1 MARVHSWSRVR
12 SFTPSSWMNSRQLR
26 VGTLALALLAGTASP
41 LVTLN
46 AHAQDTQPTAPKR
59 PERGRPEPAKPL
71 APVQPPAPAPANPA
85 SPTTPGTP
93 ATPMTPGAAAPAETR
108 KEPTWGPIVTRER
121 ERDLLFQVRIHLN
134 SDSVRD
140 TKTYTDPFTGKSV
153 AMPDPKPFEFLTMGV
168 VWPVLRDSA
177 SSITFRG
184 DIRGTLKINDKVVD
198 DTPTILPNY
207 PGGIMLARL
216 DAGDNQKPIYCRE
229 VDLEMEIPV
238 RCYRTVFD
246 EAAAMK
252 MPWPSR
258 WPEQAT
264 SIMAPQLFLETGID
278 GEGKVRPFETKPIAD
293 ALQNWL
299 RQERIADA
307 RSVPPAMLAKIIT
320 GKVWRDIALN
330 NEQFL
335 TFKRTGE
342 VSGFNI
348 RPAAATLLEGRG
360 NQLDLA
366 ITLATVLRH
375 AGLPTRL
382 VIGHDNSGGGGKFL
396 KGDNKSARP
405 IAWVEFCLF
414 DDNANTVNWVPIDI
428 GRLKKSSSRPA
439 DIARPWKYF
448 GTHDEMDRIVP
459 FAFHLH
465 PPTDVVAYGSP
476 GVWGWFVTP
485 APPARAEQ
493 SISLMSTLR
502 ATRGGA
508 PKPDPGEK

>member
-1 MARVHSWSRVR
+1 MAQVR
-12 SFTPSSWMNSRQLR
+12 SRSFGSQGLLAWHVSHTCRA
-26 VGTLALALLAGTASP
+26 GTLALALIAGTVVQVMSVSAEAQT
-41 LVTLN
+41 VTP
-46 AHAQDTQPTAPKR
+46 AAPKR
-59 PERGRPEPAKPL
+59 PTRGLPDPDKPL
-71 APVQPPAPAPANPA
+71 APVQPPATPGAPAA
-85 SPTTPGTP
+85 PGSTP
-93 ATPMTPGAAAPAETR
+93 ATPATPGMPAATPETK

-121 ERDLLFQVRIHLN
+121 ERDLLFQVRMHLHFN
-134 SDSVRD
+134 SVGYSCG
-140 TKTYTDPFTGKSV
+140 KTFTVVK
-153 AMPDPKPFEFLTMGV
+153 PDPFEFLTMGV
-168 VWPVLRDSA
+168 VWPVLRESA

-184 DIRGTLKINDKVVD
+184 DMRGTLKINDKIAD

-216 DAGDNQKPIYCRE
+216 DAGDNQKPTYLRQL
-229 VDLEMEIPV
+229 DLEMEIPV
-238 RCYRTVFD
+238 RCFRTVFD

-252 MPWPSR
+252 MPWPAR

-278 GEGKVRPFETKPIAD
+278 TDGKVKPFEAKPIAD
-293 ALQNWL
+293 ALQTWL
-299 RQERIADA
+299 RQERISDA
-307 RSVPPAMLAKIIT
+307 RDVPPAMLAKIIT

-342 VSGFNI
+342 VSGFNV
-348 RPAAATLLEGRG
+348 RPASATLLEGRG

-396 KGDNKSARP
+396 KGDSKSARP

-414 DDNANTVNWVPIDI
+414 DDKANTVNWVPVDI

-476 GVWGWFVTP
+476 GIWGWFVTP
-485 APPARAEQ
+485 APPAMAEQ
-493 SISLMSTLR
+493 SLSFTTTTRS
-502 ATRGGA
+502 TRGGEA
-508 PKPDPGEK
+508 KPDPNEK